1 MWPKCVGAAQT
12 AVQANSREVWSGKID
27 CCRCGPRR
35 GFELRSALIVDQTR
49 YRVREGPLPR
59 VFAYFRANRIAM
71 HQPSRAE
78 LQDGIQPFAKRSHLF
93 VSDGTE
99 IRTCITPGR
108 HQRSILKQQD
118 AVVDHRRKV
127 Q

>member
-1 MWPKCVGAAQT
+1 
-12 AVQANSREVWSGKID
+12 
-27 CCRCGPRR
+27 
-35 GFELRSALIVDQTR
+35 
-49 YRVREGPLPR
+49 
-59 VFAYFRANRIAM
+59 
-71 HQPSRAE
+71 
-78 LQDGIQPFAKRSHLF
+78 